1 MSIIPSVLG
10 VVSIVIFCFYPL
22 NEKKVGQIESDLNE
36 RRLAA
41 GEPTPA

>member
-1 MSIIPSVLG
+1 VLG

-22 NEKKVGQIESDLNE
+22 SEKKVGQIEDDLKG
-36 RRLAA
+36 RRIAS